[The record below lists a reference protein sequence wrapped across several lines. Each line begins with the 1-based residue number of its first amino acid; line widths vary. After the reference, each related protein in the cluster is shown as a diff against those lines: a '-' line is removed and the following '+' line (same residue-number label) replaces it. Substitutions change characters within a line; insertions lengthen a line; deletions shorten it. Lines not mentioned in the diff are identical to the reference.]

1 MQFRRLRRREF
12 VKLIGSAAVAWPVR
26 ARAQSGERVR
36 RIGVLMPTAAHD
48 RDGQDRISA
57 LLQGL
62 QQSGWSVGRNIRMEY
77 RWEPGDVDAVRKRA
91 AELVELAPD
100 LIIGNGSMAVGP
112 LLQLTRT
119 IPIVFATVADPVGLG
134 YVNSLARPGRNA
146 TGFVLYEFALAGKW
160 LEVLKELAPQT
171 TRVGVLRDA
180 SQSAGIGQFAAI
192 QSVAPSLG
200 VELKALDAH
209 DGNEIERAVT
219 EFARTPN
226 GGLIVTGGAQVVT
239 HRELTTAL
247 AARYKLPAVYFRRTM
262 VESGGL
268 VSYGPD
274 LLDQYRQA
282 AGYVDRIL
290 KGEKPADLP
299 VQAPTKYEL
308 VINLKTA
315 KALGLEVPATLLAR
329 ADEVIE

>member
-1 MQFRRLRRREF
+1 MAFDRLKRREF
-12 VKLIGSAAVAWPVR
+12 ITLLGGAAAWPHA
-26 ARAQSGERVR
+26 ARAQQTERVR
-36 RIGVLMPTAAHD
+36 RIGILMPAAAHD
-48 RDGQDRISA
+48 RDAQDRISA
-57 LLQGL
+57 LLQGS
-62 QQSGWSVGRNIRMEY
+62 QQWGWTVGRNIRMEY
-77 RWEPGDVDAVRKRA
+77 RWEPGDVDAVRNRA
-91 AELVELAPD
+91 AELVALAPD
-100 LIIGNGSMAVGP
+100 LIVGNGSMAVGP

-209 DGNEIERAVT
+209 DGNEIESAVT

-239 HRELTTAL
+239 HRELIAAL
-247 AARYKLPAVYFRRTM
+247 AARYKLPTVYFRRTM

-268 VSYGPD
+268 IAYGPD

-290 KGEKPADLP
+290 RGEKPADLP

-308 VINLKTA
+308 VINMRTA
-315 KALGLEVPATLLAR
+315 KALGLDVPPTLLAR